1 MVAARAKGR
10 SMQRRTALAAML
22 AVAAIPTVRV
32 RAATTLTDRGW
43 LDPKLLAAARAE
55 GSVVVYSSINEE
67 EAAPI
72 WQIFKDATG
81 INVEYVRGSD
91 DALMARILTE
101 ARAQRKTWDIVNNT
115 SVSKMSPTLFV
126 PFDATGAK
134 GWPAEMRDPE
144 RRWYATEQIYDVP
157 AYNTTH
163 LKPSELPKTYDEFL
177 KHPEWAGH
185 VAIND
190 SDSAWIAGIYRAYG
204 DEKGKA
210 LIQAL
215 VATLK
220 PALISGHLAVARA
233 VGAGE
238 YWIALNNYISLT
250 MNAKL
255 SGSPTDFW
263 VLNPAAVFFGQVGVG
278 ARAPHPNAALLAA
291 SFLLGKDA
299 QRQITV
305 RGRLPTR
312 ADVPTN
318 PPDVRARFKGKRV
331 IAEEL
336 DPTAED
342 RWSNLYTELVGR
354 ASH

>member
-1 MVAARAKGR
+1 
-10 SMQRRTALAAML
+10 MQRRTVLAAML
-22 AVAAIPTVRV
+22 AAAAVPSVRA

-43 LDPKLLAAARAE
+43 LDPKLLAAARSE

-81 INVEYVRGSD
+81 MGVEYVRGSD
-91 DALMARILTE
+91 DALMARILVE
-101 ARAQRKTWDIVNNT
+101 ARTQRKTWDIVNNT
-115 SVSKMSPTLFV
+115 SVSKLSPTLFAA
-126 PFDATGAK
+126 FDPAGAK
-134 GWPAEMRDPE
+134 GWPANLRDPD

-157 AYNTTH
+157 AYNTARV
-163 LKPSELPKTYDEFL
+163 KASELPKSYDDFL

-190 SDSAWIAGIYRAYG
+190 SDSAWLAGIYKAYG
-204 DEKGKA
+204 DDKGKA
-210 LIQAL
+210 LVQAL

-220 PALISGHLAVARA
+220 PSLISGHLAVARA
-233 VGAGE
+233 VGSGE

-250 MNAKL
+250 MNVKL
-255 SGSPTDFW
+255 AGNPTDFW
-263 VLNPAAVFFGQVGVG
+263 VLDPASVFFGQVGVS

-299 QRQITV
+299 QKQITV
-305 RGRLPTR
+305 RGRLPVR

-331 IAEEL
+331 VAEEL
-336 DPTAED
+336 DPADED
-342 RWSNLYTELVGR
+342 RWSTLYTQLVGH
-354 ASH
+354 ATH

>member
-1 MVAARAKGR
+1 
-10 SMQRRTALAAML
+10 MQRRTALAAML
-22 AVAAIPTVRV
+22 AAAALPTVRA
-32 RAATTLTDRGW
+32 RAATTLTDRSW

-55 GSVVVYSSINEE
+55 GSVTVYSSINEE

-81 INVEYVRGSD
+81 VNVEYVRGSD
-91 DALMARILTE
+91 DALMARILVE
-101 ARAQRKTWDIVNNT
+101 ARTQRKTWDIVNNT
-115 SVSKMSPTLFV
+115 SVSKMSPTLFA
-126 PFDATGAK
+126 PFDPAGAK
-134 GWPAEMRDPE
+134 RWPADLRDPD

-157 AYNTTH
+157 AYNTARI
-163 LKPSELPKTYDEFL
+163 KASELPKTYDDFL

-190 SDSAWIAGIYRAYG
+190 SDSAWLAGIYKTYG

-210 LIQAL
+210 LIGNL
-215 VATLK
+215 VSTLK

-255 SGSPTDFW
+255 AGSPTDFW
-263 VLNPAAVFFGQVGVG
+263 VLNPATVFFGQVGIG

-305 RGRLPTR
+305 RGRLPVR
-312 ADVPTN
+312 SDVPTN
-318 PPDVRARFKGKRV
+318 PPDVRARFNGKHV
-331 IAEEL
+331 VTEEL
-336 DPTAED
+336 DPADED
-342 RWSNLYTELVGR
+342 KWSSLYTQLVGR